1 MNLNSGFNYTKKN
14 GLNTNITKI
23 VNLILSNQPI
33 IISNL
38 KYNNNYINKNRISN
52 KGFSMKNNNLKKYKS
67 SCVKDNNNF
76 YKSESSKIKLQKKS
90 NINISNICNKYKP
103 NKRPNSLYI
112 IKTQKVK
119 ENIKNNEIPN
129 NNIYH
134 KEKNDNRIANQ
145 KVQSNSKI
153 QKIQKSKSFST
164 ASNNLNHSTGSFD
177 RPKILKRNIS
187 SGAKLSNI
195 KGKINWI
202 INDKNKRNNKY
213 YLIKKRKN
221 FSHDLKAKINIY
233 IEHQRKYSQK
243 DYQKEYANK
252 NNNCYSCFIR
262 NFLNKKNRILQ
273 LSKENHKKMGKNEK
287 NNTFCNITY
296 NSDKDNTNTNMSS
309 KKNIL
314 TTNNSN
320 CNNVHYCTTNFN
332 NSTNMTESFNDLNN
346 DKLSNRKK
354 TMKKKINLPFHPN
367 YKREDSN
374 NNQFDNKKTLVRN
387 NKSEIN
393 IPYNKNNKIKMKRDN
408 SSQNL
413 NPNNFKSIH
422 NKQDIDINTSRE
434 SFIDLYK
441 NKNVINSF
449 NITHCKD
456 KTFSITRNDFNES
469 NECIEMNHFRIVS
482 IIQENKKLLRK
493 NDK

>member
-1 MNLNSGFNYTKKN
+1 MNLNSGLNYTKKN
-14 GLNTNITKI
+14 VLNTNITKI

-38 KYNNNYINKNRISN
+38 KYHNNYINKNRISK
-52 KGFSMKNNNLKKYKS
+52 KGFSMKNNNLNKYKS
-67 SCVKDNNNF
+67 SYIKDNNNF
-76 YKSESSKIKLQKKS
+76 HKSESSKIKLQKKS
-90 NINISNICNKYKP
+90 NINISNICNKHKP
-103 NKRPNSLYI
+103 NKRHNSFYI
-112 IKTQKVK
+112 IKTRKIK

-129 NNIYH
+129 NNIY
-134 KEKNDNRIANQ
+134 DNNITNQ
-145 KVQSNSKI
+145 KVQSKSKI
-153 QKIQKSKSFST
+153 QKSNSFST
-164 ASNNLNHSTGSFD
+164 TSNNLNHSIGSFD
-177 RPKILKRNIS
+177 RNEIIKRNIS
-187 SGAKLSNI
+187 SGAKISNI

-213 YLIKKRKN
+213 YLIKKQKN

-243 DYQKEYANK
+243 DYQKEYVNK

-262 NFLNKKNRILQ
+262 NYLSKKNHILQ
-273 LSKENHKKMGKNEK
+273 LSKENHKKIGKHEK
-287 NNTFCNITY
+287 NNTFSNIT
-296 NSDKDNTNTNMSS
+296 NISDKDITNTNMSS

-354 TMKKKINLPFHPN
+354 IMKKKINLPFHPN
-367 YKREDSN
+367 YKKEDSN

-408 SSQNL
+408 SSHNL

-422 NKQDIDINTSRE
+422 NKQDIIDINTSRE
-434 SFIDLYK
+434 SFIGLYK
-441 NKNVINSF
+441 NKNIINSF
-449 NITHCKD
+449 NIMHCKD
-456 KTFSITRNDFNES
+456 RNFSITRNDFNES